1 MNTYD
6 PADSIVY
13 VHMAPQADPWSIPL
27 IETRRCNPLPT
38 GYANQS
44 PRTRLRSDTRSVRM
58 LSHHDRRSACSG
70 TAGNREHRDSGVAS
84 GQ

>member
-13 VHMAPQADPWSIPL
+13 VQMAPESDPWSRPVV
-27 IETRRCNPLPT
+27 ETRRCNTLPS

-44 PRTRLRSDTRSVRM
+44 PRTRLRSETRPARV
-58 LSHHDRRSACSG
+58 LSSLSRR
-70 TAGNREHRDSGVAS
+70 TA
-84 GQ
+84 